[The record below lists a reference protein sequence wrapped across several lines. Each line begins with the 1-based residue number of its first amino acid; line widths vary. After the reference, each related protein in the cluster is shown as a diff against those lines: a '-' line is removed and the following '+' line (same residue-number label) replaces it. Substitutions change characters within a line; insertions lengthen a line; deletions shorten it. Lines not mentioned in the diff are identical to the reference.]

1 MPLFRFFKHS
11 IYKTEYMKKKLLT
24 IVFCMLQMAVFAQL
38 SARDILKQKTEKD
51 LQTIIA
57 TSPSLTGLMAVD
69 LSSGESISINENI
82 IFTQASAIKIP
93 ILMEVYKQAH
103 EKKFALSDIR
113 TLLPSNTVA
122 GSGILNVM
130 VDPVN
135 LSIRNLCV
143 LMIGLSDNSATNTL
157 IELVGMKN
165 VTNTMQSLG
174 FSNTRLQRKMID
186 QPASLRNE
194 ENISTPAEAVRIMKL
209 LHEGKF
215 IDKSTSEEIL
225 SILKNNPIANS
236 KIVNGLPANVKLA
249 FKPGG
254 MGGVST
260 EWAIVYL
267 SNMPYAIAIME
278 NYKTSATP
286 SGLISAL
293 SKRVYDYFS
302 MMKATKYGVLIE
314 N

>member
-1 MPLFRFFKHS
+1 
-11 IYKTEYMKKKLLT
+11 MKRIFLIIAFSVVHLT
-24 IVFCMLQMAVFAQL
+24 AFAQL

-51 LQTIIA
+51 LQMIVA
-57 TSPSLTGLMAVD
+57 SSPSITGMMAVD
-69 LSSGESISINENI
+69 LISGESISINENL

-93 ILMEVYKQAH
+93 ILMEVYKQAY

-113 TLLPSNTVA
+113 PVLPSNTVA
-122 GSGILNVM
+122 GSGILNAM

-143 LMIGLSDNSATNTL
+143 FMIGLSDNSATNTL

-165 VTNTMQSLG
+165 VNNTMISLG
-174 FSNTRLQRKMID
+174 FSNTKLQRKMID

-194 ENISTPAEAVRIMKL
+194 ENLSTPAEAVGIMKL
-209 LHEGKF
+209 LYDGKF
-215 IDKSTSEEIL
+215 IDRTTSEEIL
-225 SILKNNPIANS
+225 SILKKNPIENS
-236 KIVNGLPANVKLA
+236 KIANGIPGNVKLA

-267 SNMPYAIAIME
+267 SNRPYAITIME
-278 NYKTSATP
+278 NYKIASTP
-286 SGLISAL
+286 SGFISTL
-293 SKRVYDYFS
+293 SKRIFDYFS
-302 MMKATKYGVLIE
+302 MMKATKYGVIIE

>member
-1 MPLFRFFKHS
+1 
-11 IYKTEYMKKKLLT
+11 MKKKLLT
-24 IVFCMLQMAVFAQL
+24 IVFCMLQLAVFAQL
-38 SARDILKQKTEKD
+38 AARDILKQKTEKD
-51 LQTIIA
+51 LQAIIA
-57 TSPSLTGLMAVD
+57 SSPSLTGLMAVD
-69 LSSGESISINENI
+69 LSSGESISINENVV
-82 IFTQASAIKIP
+82 FTQASAIKIP
-93 ILMEVYKQAH
+93 ILMEVYKQAN

-113 TLLPSNTVA
+113 PLLPSNTVA

-130 VDPVN
+130 FDPVN

-157 IELVGMKN
+157 IELVGMNN
-165 VTNTMQSLG
+165 VTKTMQSLG
-174 FSNTRLQRKMID
+174 FSNTRLKRKMID
-186 QPASLRNE
+186 QPASIRNE

-209 LHEGKF
+209 LYEGKF
-215 IDKSTSEEIL
+215 IDKSTSDEIL
-225 SILKNNPIANS
+225 SILRNNPVANS
-236 KIVNGLPANVKLA
+236 KIADGISANVKIA

-267 SNMPYAIAIME
+267 SNRPYALAIME

-286 SGLISAL
+286 SNIISAL
-293 SKRVYDYFS
+293 SKRVFDYFS
-302 MMKATKYGVLIE
+302 MIKATKYGVLIE

>member
-1 MPLFRFFKHS
+1 
-11 IYKTEYMKKKLLT
+11 MKKKLLT
-24 IVFCMLQMAVFAQL
+24 IVFCMLQIAVLAQS

-57 TSPSLTGLMAVD
+57 ASPSLTGLMAVD

-113 TLLPSNTVA
+113 TLSPSNTVA

-157 IELVGMKN
+157 IELVGIKN

-236 KIVNGLPANVKLA
+236 KIADGIPANVKIA

-267 SNMPYAIAIME
+267 SNRPYAIAIME

-286 SGLISAL
+286 SNIISAL

>member
-1 MPLFRFFKHS
+1 MKNFHLLFFCLF
-11 IYKTEYMKKKLLT
+11 LL
-24 IVFCMLQMAVFAQL
+24 VQNNCDAQVT
-38 SARDILKQKTEKD
+38 ARDILKQKTEKD

-57 TSPSLTGLMAVD
+57 SSSSLTGLMAID
-69 LSSGESISINENI
+69 LTSGESIGINEGI
-82 IFTQASAIKIP
+82 TFTQASAIKIP
-93 ILMEVYKQAH
+93 ILMEVYKQAY
-103 EKKFALSDIR
+103 EKKFALTDLKP
-113 TLLPSNTVA
+113 LLPSNTVA

-165 VTNTMQSLG
+165 VTNTMNSLG
-174 FSNTRLQRKMID
+174 FSNTRLQRRMID

-194 ENISTPAEAVRIMKL
+194 ENISTPAEAVGILKL
-209 LHEGKF
+209 LFEGKF

-225 SILKNNPIANS
+225 SILQKNPIENS
-236 KIVNGLPANVKLA
+236 NLAVGLPENVKLA

-267 SNMPYAIAIME
+267 SNRPYALAIME
-278 NYKTSATP
+278 NYKTPTTP
-286 SGLISAL
+286 AGIISSL
-293 SKRVYDYFS
+293 SRRVYDYFS

>member
-1 MPLFRFFKHS
+1 
-11 IYKTEYMKKKLLT
+11 MKKKLLT

-69 LSSGESISINENI
+69 LNSGESISINENVV
-82 IFTQASAIKIP
+82 FTQASAIKIP
-93 ILMEVYKQAH
+93 ILMEVYKQAY
-103 EKKFALSDIR
+103 EKKFALSDIKP
-113 TLLPSNTVA
+113 LLPSNTVA

-165 VTNTMQSLG
+165 VTNTMKSHG

-209 LHEGKF
+209 LYEGKF
-215 IDKSTSEEIL
+215 IDKSTSDEIL
-225 SILKNNPIANS
+225 SILKNNPIMNS

-286 SGLISAL
+286 QGIITTL
-293 SKRVYDYFS
+293 SKRVFDYFS

>member
-1 MPLFRFFKHS
+1 
-11 IYKTEYMKKKLLT
+11 MKSTLLI
-24 IVFCMLQMAVFAQL
+24 IVFCVIQISAFAQL
-38 SARDILKQKTEKD
+38 SARDILKQKTEND
-51 LQTIIA
+51 LQKIIDS
-57 TSPSLTGLMAVD
+57 SPSLTGLMAVD
-69 LSSGESISINENI
+69 LISGESIGINENL

-93 ILMEVYKQAH
+93 ILMEVYKQAY

-113 TLLPSNTVA
+113 PVLPSNTVA
-122 GSGILNVM
+122 GSGILNAM

-165 VTNTMQSLG
+165 VNNTMISLG
-174 FSNTRLQRKMID
+174 FSDTKLQRKMID

-194 ENISTPAEAVRIMKL
+194 ENLSTPAEAVGIMKL
-209 LHEGKF
+209 LYDGKF
-215 IDKSTSEEIL
+215 IDRTTSEEIL
-225 SILKNNPIANS
+225 SILKKNPIENS
-236 KIVNGLPANVKLA
+236 KIANGIPGNVKLA

-267 SNMPYAIAIME
+267 SNRPYAITIME
-278 NYKTSATP
+278 NYKIASTP
-286 SGLISAL
+286 SGVISTL
-293 SKRVYDYFS
+293 SKLIFDYFS

>member
-1 MPLFRFFKHS
+1 
-11 IYKTEYMKKKLLT
+11 MKKFLLL
-24 IVFCMLQMAVFAQL
+24 IGFCIIQLTAFAQFL
-38 SARDILKQKTEKD
+38 ARDILKQKAEND
-51 LQTIIA
+51 LKEIIA
-57 TSPSLTGLMAVD
+57 SSPSLTGLMAID
-69 LSSGESISINENI
+69 LTSGETIGINFDGV
-82 IFTQASAIKIP
+82 FTQASAIKIP

-103 EKKFALSDIR
+103 EKKFALTDIKP
-113 TLLPSNTVA
+113 LQPINTVA

-130 VDPVN
+130 TDPVN
-135 LSIRNLCV
+135 LSIRNYCM

-165 VTNTMQSLG
+165 VTNTMLSLG

-194 ENISTPAEAVRIMKL
+194 ENISTPAEAAKL
-209 LHEGKF
+209 LKLLFDGKF
-215 IDKSTSEEIL
+215 IDAATSNEIV
-225 SILKNNPIANS
+225 SILQKNPIENS
-236 KIVNGLPANVKLA
+236 KIAVGVPGNVKIA
-249 FKPGG
+249 FKTGG

-267 SNMPYAIAIME
+267 KNRPYAIAVME

-286 SGLISAL
+286 STIISSI
-293 SKRVYDYFS
+293 SKRVFDYYS
-302 MMKATKYGVLIE
+302 MMKATKYGVILD

>member
-1 MPLFRFFKHS
+1 
-11 IYKTEYMKKKLLT
+11 MKKALLL
-24 IVFCMLQMAVFAQL
+24 IGFCVIQL
-38 SARDILKQKTEKD
+38 TTFGQQSARDILKQSMEKR
-51 LQTIIA
+51 LQEILN
-57 TSPSLTGLMAVD
+57 TSPSLTGLMAID
-69 LSSGESISINENI
+69 LTNGESVGINADLV
-82 IFTQASAIKIP
+82 FTQASAIKIP

-113 TLLPSNTVA
+113 PLLAANTVG
-122 GSGILNVM
+122 GSGILNAM

-165 VTNTMQSLG
+165 ISNTMQSLG
-174 FSNTRLQRKMID
+174 FKNTKVQRRMID

-194 ENISTPAEAVRIMKL
+194 ENLSTPAEAARILKL
-209 LHEGKF
+209 LHDGKF
-215 IDKSTSEEIL
+215 IDKNTSDEII
-225 SILKNNPIANS
+225 SILAKNPVENS
-236 KIVNGLPANVKLA
+236 KLAKGLPSDVKLA

-260 EWAIVYL
+260 EWGIVYL
-267 SNMPYAIAIME
+267 PKRPYAIAVME
-278 NYKTSATP
+278 NYKTAGTP
-286 SGLISAL
+286 PDIIEAISKAL
-293 SKRVYDYFS
+293 FQYFS
-302 MMKATKYGVLIE
+302 MMKGTKYGVLLE